1 MIKLRKLTP
10 SISLKIIMVFL
21 LLFIPVIIMGSNI
34 YGSGYRIIKNEI
46 ENSSNAQLTLYA
58 KSLEDE
64 VLRIQKLQ
72 SEYVMEKDLDYLINT
87 YSILDQYERSTYLL
101 QIQERL
107 RILNESSK
115 FIDTITIH
123 IPSLEKTI
131 SSTRGIDPLWKNW
144 KTAQRR
150 LNHISSSGLTYDNG
164 SMYLNMQYP
173 INVPDGRQPLFI
185 MEISLSNAEILKM
198 LEGFN
203 QYPDSSIFL
212 TDDSRQYL
220 LATDPDALN
229 AQTTG
234 SLPASIKNS
243 KKQVITATTLKTLG
257 LQLVSV
263 VPTAH
268 IYGNITNY
276 RFFFLCYVILAVI
289 IIIAFG
295 LFIHSM
301 IHRPVNNL
309 IQAIKKVE
317 QGDYSAT
324 VTNKKEDEFHYLN
337 HSFNKMTQNL
347 QELIHQVYEQ
357 KILMQRAELKQL
369 QSQINPHFLYNSFF
383 NIYRLAKDED
393 YENITEFSQYLGTYY
408 QYITRNA
415 NMEVKLADE
424 YNHAKTYC
432 SIQQMRFHNRLD
444 LRLDSLPQ
452 TYHNCSVPR
461 LIIQPI
467 IENAFEHGLKE
478 VESPKLAITFTET
491 AQELCICIADNGP
504 PLPEDVCLG
513 LQQKLVSTDTS
524 LETTAIIN
532 IHRRLQ
538 LKFGPDAGLQLS
550 YGDLGGLLIMM
561 HIPAPEGD

>member
-1 MIKLRKLTP
+1 MKLRKPAP
-10 SISLKIIMVFL
+10 SISLKIILVFL
-21 LLFIPVIIMGSNI
+21 LLFIPAILMGSNI

-87 YSILDQYERSTYLL
+87 YSILDQYERSKYLL

-115 FIDTITIH
+115 FIDTITVH

-131 SSTRGIDPLWKNW
+131 SSSRGIDPLWADW
-144 KTAQRR
+144 EAAHSR
-150 LNHISSSGLTYDNG
+150 LNHISSSGLIYDNG
-164 SMYLNMQYP
+164 SIYMNMQYP
-173 INVPDGRQPLFI
+173 INVPEGRQPLFI
-185 MEISLSNAEILKM
+185 MEISLSNGEILKM

-203 QYPDSSIFL
+203 QYPDSIIFL

-220 LATDPDALN
+220 LATDPAAMDAGLS
-229 AQTTG
+229 G
-234 SLPASIKNS
+234 SLPEEIKNS
-243 KKQVITATTLKTLG
+243 KNQVITATTLKTLG

-268 IYGNITNY
+268 IYGKITNY
-276 RFFFLCYVILAVI
+276 RFFFLCYVFLAVM

-295 LFIHSM
+295 LFIHRM

-317 QGDYSAT
+317 QGDYLAT
-324 VTNKKEDEFHYLN
+324 VTNKNNDEFHYLN

-393 YENITEFSQYLGTYY
+393 YENITAFSQYLGTYY

-415 NMEVKLADE
+415 NMEVMLADE

-432 SIQQMRFHNRLD
+432 NIQQMRFHNRLN
-444 LRLDSLPQ
+444 LRLDPLPEA
-452 TYHNCSVPR
+452 YHNCRVPR

-478 VESPKLAITFTET
+478 VESPKLEITFTENEK
-491 AQELCICIADNGP
+491 ELCICISDNGP
-504 PLPEDVCLG
+504 PLPEDVCQG

-538 LKFGPDAGLQLS
+538 LKFGSAAGLKLS
-550 YGDLGGLLIMM
+550 YGDLGGLLIVL
-561 HIPAPEGD
+561 HIPAWEGD

>member
-1 MIKLRKLTP
+1 MKVKKPAP
-10 SISLKIIMVFL
+10 SISLKIILVFL
-21 LLFIPVIIMGSNI
+21 LLFIPVILMGSNI
-34 YGSGYRIIKNEI
+34 YGRGYRIIKNEI

-87 YSILDQYERSTYLL
+87 YSILDQYERSKYLL

-115 FIDTITIH
+115 FIDTITVH

-131 SSTRGIDPLWKNW
+131 SSSRGIDPLWKNW
-144 KTAQRR
+144 ESAQTR
-150 LNHISSSGLTYDNG
+150 LDHISSSGLTYENG
-164 SMYLNMQYP
+164 CIYMNMQYP
-173 INVPDGRQPLFI
+173 VNVPEGRQPLFI
-185 MEISLSNAEILKM
+185 MEISLSNAQILKM

-212 TDDSRQYL
+212 TNDSHQYL
-220 LATDPDALN
+220 LATDPNALN
-229 AQTTG
+229 ASPAD
-234 SLPASIKNS
+234 SLPGYIKDS
-243 KKQVITATTLKTLG
+243 KKQVITTAALNTLG
-257 LQLVSV
+257 LRLVSV

-276 RFFFLCYVILAVI
+276 RFFFFCYVVLAVM

-295 LFIHSM
+295 LFIHRM

-324 VTNKKEDEFHYLN
+324 VTNKNEDEFHYLN

-357 KILMQRAELKQL
+357 KILTQRAELKQL

-393 YENITEFSQYLGTYY
+393 YENITAFSQYLGTYY

-415 NMEVKLADE
+415 NMEVMLLDE

-444 LRLDSLPQ
+444 LRLDSLPEAYQ
-452 TYHNCSVPR
+452 SCCVPR

-478 VESPKLAITFTET
+478 VESPQLAITFTENE
-491 AQELCICIADNGP
+491 QELYICISDNGP
-504 PLPEDVCLG
+504 PLPEDVYLG
-513 LQQKLVSTDTS
+513 LQQKLISTDTS

-538 LKFGPDAGLQLS
+538 LKFGSAAGLQLS
-550 YGDLGGLLIMM
+550 YGALGGIQIIV
-561 HIPAPEGD
+561 HIPAQKRD